1 MQTESLLSGLLS
13 RSLLDGLD
21 LLGSSGLLGG
31 RSSLLGLRRARLGDE
46 LHDNDGSVVALAV
59 AELHDAGVTAV
70 AVLPHALG
78 SLVEDLGNE
87 LLIAELGDS
96 QTTRVQVALLGPSDD
111 RVDDRTQRLSAG
123 LGGLD
128 AVEIVAGIYLSA
140 EPDRLIGLAEMFD
153 YKKEQT
159 R

>member
-1 MQTESLLSGLLS
+1 MQTDCLLSGLLS

-46 LHDNDGSVVALAV
+46 LHDNDRSVVALTV

-87 LLIAELGDS
+87 LLVAELGDG
-96 QTTRVQVALLGPSDD
+96 QTTRVQVALLGPGDD
-111 RVDDRTQRLSAG
+111 RIDDRTQRLSAG

-128 AVEIVAGIYLSA
+128 AVVLEEGNLK
-140 EPDRLIGLAEMFD
+140 RTM
-153 YKKEQT
+153 K
-159 R
+159 